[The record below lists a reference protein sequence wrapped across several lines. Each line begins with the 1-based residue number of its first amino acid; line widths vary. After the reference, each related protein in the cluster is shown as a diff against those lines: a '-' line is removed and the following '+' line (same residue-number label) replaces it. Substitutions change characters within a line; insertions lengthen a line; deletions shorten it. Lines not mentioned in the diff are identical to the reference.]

1 MTQYLV
7 KTKERKIQET
17 TSPPVTRDAVPKQ
30 APRPLPNAE
39 LRKQVTRYAQWLT
52 GQVEHYTPAKM
63 QHEVN
68 RYIERATKVV
78 EVGTQQIQT
87 FAPFRYKYSALKTL
101 TRKQVVVFAGMGL
114 TLLVA
119 LLFQSKI
126 TLLVMLSL
134 VSIAYMLH
142 LCLDFALALGA
153 MQQPA
158 EEEIDEQV
166 IHALQNAAWPV
177 YTILCP
183 LYREAQ
189 VVPQFVKAMKALD
202 YPTDRLQILFLTEED
217 DAETRD
223 AILAL
228 HLPRHFQVV
237 TVPDGSPR
245 TKPRACNYGL
255 IEAIGQYSVIYD
267 AEDVPDPLQL
277 KKAVLTFAKHGPKL
291 ACVQAKLNFY
301 NPNQNLLTRWFT
313 AEYSLWF
320 DLILPGLQR
329 AGFMIP
335 LGGTSNHF
343 PTHMIRAIGGWD
355 AFNVTEDCDLGL
367 RLAWFRLD
375 TVVLNSTTYEEAN
388 SRFKNWIRQRSRWI
402 KGYMQTYLVHMREPW
417 HYIRHG
423 RIREFLSLQ
432 LIIGGKSA
440 VLFINPILWLL
451 LLYSLLSRF
460 LPGNNYLIRFP
471 QPVLIISSICL
482 IFGNFFYA
490 YVYLLACIHRKQ
502 YQLVKWTLL
511 IPLYWIMASIAA
523 TMALV
528 QLITKPHYWEKTVH
542 GLHLTQQQNDDDVT
556 WQDAAAYLEQV
567 DAATQQNN
575 AINAIRESI
584 QLYSKQHVQLN
595 TMQFPSVQTAIEEM
609 ITLPL
614 PAFSRSERLIQ
625 EHAKTHRLSSPWL
638 LTTLLTASV
647 VSIGTSWF
655 HFQQSLPWLSIP
667 SMFCFVVAS
676 LCIFSMVHTL
686 TNDAQGGFLGALI
699 FISNPAILSMQATNL
714 PMMLF
719 VLLLSLISYHFLLW
733 LLHTQPEHLVLAATW
748 TLFATMLNREGW
760 AILLTL
766 SLLIVVTGQLKR
778 LRWVQTES
786 YLLIFLLLAGLHVVF
801 WNFTLPSALTLIST
815 PLLLYSTQCI
825 VAIVLIAVLTNRWS
839 LHISSTW
846 RWSIYLLELIS
857 IVAQI
862 VLLFTNNGLP
872 MHL

>member
-1 MTQYLV
+1 MTQSLV
-7 KTKERKIQET
+7 KTQEPET
-17 TSPPVTRDAVPKQ
+17 Q
-30 APRPLPNAE
+30 APASLPGVLEPRQVPRPLPNAE
-39 LRKQVTRYAQWLT
+39 LREQVTRYAQWLT
-52 GQVEHYTPAKM
+52 EQVGHYTPAKM
-63 QHEVN
+63 RHEVN

-78 EVGTQQIQT
+78 EIGTQQIQT

-101 TRKQVVVFAGMGL
+101 TRKQVVIFSGMGAAL
-114 TLLVA
+114 LIALILQSKVTLLV
-119 LLFQSKI
+119 L
-126 TLLVMLSL
+126 LSL

-153 MQQPA
+153 IQRPA

-166 IHALQNAAWPV
+166 IHALRDATWPV

-202 YPTDRLQILFLTEED
+202 YPTDKLQILFLTEED
-217 DAETRD
+217 DVETRD

-255 IEAIGQYSVIYD
+255 IEAVGQYCVIYD

-277 KKAVLTFAKHGPKL
+277 KKAVLTFARHGPRL

-417 HYIRHG
+417 HYIRHR
-423 RIREFLSLQ
+423 RIREFVSLQ

-440 VLFINPILWLL
+440 VLFINPVLWLL
-451 LLYSLLSRF
+451 LLYSLILRF
-460 LPGNNYLIRFP
+460 FPGSYNNYMIHFTQPILIM
-471 QPVLIISSICL
+471 SSICL
-482 IFGNFFYA
+482 IFGNFFYV
-490 YVYLLACIHRKQ
+490 YVYLLACIRRKQ

-523 TMALV
+523 TMAFV

-542 GLHLTQQQNDDDVT
+542 GLHLAHQQHDDEVT

-567 DAATQQNN
+567 NAATQQDN
-575 AINAIRESI
+575 ALRENI
-584 QLYSKQHVQLN
+584 LLYSKQHVQLN
-595 TMQFPSVQTAIEEM
+595 TMQFPSVQMAIEEM

-614 PAFSRSERLIQ
+614 PAFSRMERL
-625 EHAKTHRLSSPWL
+625 THENPTTPRFSSHWL
-638 LTTLLTASV
+638 LATLFIASLA
-647 VSIGTSWF
+647 SIGTSWF

-667 SMFCFVVAS
+667 SMLCFVVAS

-686 TNDAQGGFLGALI
+686 TNDVYAGFLGALL
-699 FISNPAILSMQATNL
+699 FISNPAILSIQTTNL

-733 LLHTQPEHLVLAATW
+733 LMHTKPEHLVLSATW
-748 TLFATMLNREGW
+748 TLFATVLNREGW
-760 AILLTL
+760 AILLAL
-766 SLLIVVTGQLKR
+766 SLLIVVTGLLKR
-778 LRWVQTES
+778 QRWVQSES
-786 YLLIFLLLAGLHVVF
+786 YLLVFLLLAGLHVLF
-801 WNFTLPSALTLIST
+801 WNFTLPSVLALATT

-825 VAIVLIAVLTNRWS
+825 IAIVLIAALSNRWS
-839 LHISSTW
+839 LHTSSAW
-846 RWSIYLLELIS
+846 RWAMYVLELVS
-857 IVAQI
+857 IVAQA
-862 VLLFTNNGLP
+862 VLLLTNNGLL
-872 MHL
+872 MHI